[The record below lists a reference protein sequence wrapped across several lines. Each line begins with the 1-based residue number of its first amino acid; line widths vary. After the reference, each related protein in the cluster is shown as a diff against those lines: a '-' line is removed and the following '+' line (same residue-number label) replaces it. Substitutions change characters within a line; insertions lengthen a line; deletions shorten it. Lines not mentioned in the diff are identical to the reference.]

1 MINAI
6 TIIKKKEGLTYK
18 KFQNYWKNE
27 HAEIVTRSPL
37 VGTYVQSHPIYNDEL
52 TFEDTIDG
60 IAEIWFE
67 DTNAMRSLAATKEY
81 KDIQDDEK
89 VFIDGSAVS
98 LIIAEDIIT
107 LEGKVSDYKL
117 IIFMNKSSNVEL
129 TDFRKELVDMASQYS
144 KKNVTRMKVSLP
156 KTAGYKGDKSPVW
169 DAILTF
175 WLDLKVDQQYID
187 DTVNYFSNSAPNIIA
202 KLCSSVVVQEK

>member
-6 TIIKKKEGLTYK
+6 TIIKKKQGLTYE

-67 DTNAMRSLAATKEY
+67 DTNAMRTLAATKEY
-81 KDIQDDEK
+81 KNIQDDEK
-89 VFIDGSAVS
+89 VFINGSAVK

-107 LEGKVSDYKL
+107 FDGPVSDHKL
-117 IIFMNKSSNVEL
+117 LIFMNKSSNVEL
-129 TDFRKELVDMASQYS
+129 TDFRRDLVETASHYS
-144 KKNVTRMKVSLP
+144 KKNLNRMKVSLP
-156 KTAGYKGDKSPVW
+156 KIAGYKGNKSPAW

-175 WLDLKVDQQYID
+175 WLGFEVDQQYID
-187 DTVNYFSNSAPNIIA
+187 DIVSDFSSFSYNTIA
-202 KLCSSVVVQEK
+202 KLCNSVVVQEK

>member
-6 TIIKKKEGLTYK
+6 TIITKKQGLTYE

-37 VGTYVQSHPIYNDEL
+37 VGTYVQSHPIYNDKL

-60 IAEIWFE
+60 IAEIWFD

-89 VFIDGSAVS
+89 VFIDGTAVR

-107 LEGKVSDYKL
+107 FEGSVSDHKL
-117 IIFMNKSSNVEL
+117 IIFMHKSSNVEL
-129 TDFRKELVDMASQYS
+129 TDFRRDLVETASHYS
-144 KKNVTRMKVSLP
+144 KKNLNRMKVSLP
-156 KTAGYKGDKSPVW
+156 KIAGYKGDKSPAW

-175 WLDLKVDQQYID
+175 WLDFEVDQQYVHEVLRD
-187 DTVNYFSNSAPNIIA
+187 FSSFSKNIIA
-202 KLCSSVVVQEK
+202 KLCNSVVVQEK

>member
-6 TIIKKKEGLTYK
+6 TIIKKKQNLTYEN
-18 KFQNYWKNE
+18 FQNYWKNE

-37 VGTYVQSHPIYNDEL
+37 VGTYVQSHPIYNDKL
-52 TFEDTIDG
+52 TFEDTVDG

-81 KDIQDDEK
+81 KDIQNDEK
-89 VFIDGSAVS
+89 VFIDGSAVR

-107 LEGKVSDYKL
+107 FEGSVSDHKL

-129 TDFRKELVDMASQYS
+129 TDFRNDLVDKASHYS
-144 KKNVTRMKVSLP
+144 KKNLNRMKVSLP
-156 KTAGYKGDKSPVW
+156 KIAGYKGDKSPAW

-175 WLDLKVDQQYID
+175 WLDFEVDQQYVD
-187 DTVNYFSNSAPNIIA
+187 EVSSDFSSFSKNTIA
-202 KLCSSVVVQEK
+202 KLCNSVVVQEK

>member
-6 TIIKKKEGLTYK
+6 TIIKKKQGLTYE

-89 VFIDGSAVS
+89 VFIDGSAVR

-107 LEGKVSDYKL
+107 VEGNVSDYKL

-129 TDFRKELVDMASQYS
+129 TDFRNDLVDKASHYS
-144 KKNVTRMKVSLP
+144 KKNLNRVKVSLP
-156 KTAGYKGDKSPVW
+156 KIAGYKGDKSPAW
-169 DAILTF
+169 DAILTV

-202 KLCSSVVVQEK
+202 KLCNSVVVQEK